1 MPSAGL
7 AMWVHNLGCEEA
19 QYLDTWQNSD
29 PGILN
34 MVEALFKMPVE
45 TVAAAM
51 QIDVR
56 TAQVLSEDFQL
67 PILLDSLAITN
78 GLVCG
83 YIGYCGTESVMVC
96 GFAMTNH
103 ISLLGRKTSYCLC
116 SPKGHQIPT
125 SLNFFH

>member
-1 MPSAGL
+1 MLSAGL

-51 QIDVR
+51 QIDLS
-56 TAQVLSEDFQL
+56 TAQVL
-67 PILLDSLAITN
+67 
-78 GLVCG
+78 
-83 YIGYCGTESVMVC
+83 
-96 GFAMTNH
+96 
-103 ISLLGRKTSYCLC
+103 YCLSRPPVFT
-116 SPKGHQIPT
+116 SPSFPIIG
-125 SLNFFH
+125 